1 MEARTDSNASAFP
14 PTTPAPA
21 YAVASNACSSNTDGE
36 TTAYTYGTYAYYAL
50 VDGLEAVNVQALEPI
65 VIDPPA
71 EAVSVPYPIGD
82 RDRD

>member
-1 MEARTDSNASAFP
+1 MEARTGENASAFP

-50 VDGLEAVNVQALEPI
+50 VDGLEAVNVQAL
-65 VIDPPA
+65 
-71 EAVSVPYPIGD
+71 
-82 RDRD
+82 